1 MSSSCHLHPSAAAA
15 AVSAAALPAAAP
27 ACQAPDSRY
36 QMELLRPWWG
46 IWAVIFCM
54 TSQETNPPL
63 KSKQPKASQSLLSP
77 QSCPPPS
84 RYKWLIGT
92 GVLLLVGSGNGWSYN
107 QRDACE
113 ANTKKLHTYCKQI
126 RKTCPLGYSL
136 VTAFSAF
143 FSCLCVMHSLNTQCE
158 CSSYTH
164 LILCQ
169 LVLFLWALR
178 LQEDQPAWG

>member
-1 MSSSCHLHPSAAAA
+1 VVSSSCHLHPSAAAA

-27 ACQAPDSRY
+27 ACQAPFSRY
-36 QMELLRPWWG
+36 QMVLLRPWWG

-84 RYKWLIGT
+84 RYRWLIDT
-92 GVLLLVGSGNGWSYN
+92 GVLLLVGSGSGWSYN

-113 ANTKKLHTYCKQI
+113 AHVKEIAYIQHTNQE
-126 RKTCPLGYSL
+126 SL
-136 VTAFSAF
+136 SSRILTSG
-143 FSCLCVMHSLNTQCE
+143 SLLCVL
-158 CSSYTH
+158 
-164 LILCQ
+164 LLPLCN
-169 LVLFLWALR
+169 A
-178 LQEDQPAWG
+178 